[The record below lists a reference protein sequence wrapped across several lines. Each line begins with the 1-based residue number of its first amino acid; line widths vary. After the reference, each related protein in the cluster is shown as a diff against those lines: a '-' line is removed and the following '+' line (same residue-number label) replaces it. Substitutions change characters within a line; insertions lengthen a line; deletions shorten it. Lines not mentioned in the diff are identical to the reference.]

1 MADWWNNFGTGLGDA
16 LIGVNNPFGLA
27 PPAGYDRNAAIRQ
40 GALNLGMN
48 VLANG
53 DQNAAVALG
62 RGYRQA
68 QAIASNNQQ
77 NALAAEAMM
86 QAAEDKKREREA
98 EQEQQRLLDEQ
109 IAQLPP
115 QLQGLARIAPQKVFG
130 NLVDQQFPDQQGGGG
145 PSYYGVPI
153 PYTKPDGSIGYGL
166 PSKDGGFKPLDVP
179 GGGNFLSPGE
189 KSQQQAEGR
198 ASGAITGEAKANLP
212 GAIQQAGVTTMQI
225 DNVLNDPNLDS
236 VIGWNSWRPDML
248 ASNGMID
255 LRSKIEQLKGDSFL
269 QARQMLKGG
278 GQITDYEGK
287 RADQAY
293 NRMEIAIKSGNVN
306 DFKSALADFRTQV
319 QNGIQKLQ
327 ATAGGGDASA
337 APASPA
343 AGGNQRYKFNPATGE
358 LE

>member
-1 MADWWNNFGTGLGDA
+1 MGWFDEIARGLGTA
-16 LIGVNNPFGLA
+16 NAPFGFA
-27 PPAGYDRNAAIRQ
+27 PVSPSQ
-40 GALNLGMN
+40 GAVDPAYNAGMEMIGN
-48 VLANG
+48 IGMGMLASGTRNPV
-53 DQNAAVALG
+53 QALG
-62 RGYRQA
+62 RSYLAAQNQA
-68 QAIASNNQQ
+68 QEKNKQDAIAAEMLQSAADKRAAREEEKAQKDQFEAWVKTLPPNQQ
-77 NALAAEAMM
+77 ALA
-86 QAAEDKKREREA
+86 
-98 EQEQQRLLDEQ
+98 RLFPE
-109 IAQLPP
+109 
-115 QLQGLARIAPQKVFG
+115 KFG
-130 NLVDQQFPDQQGGGG
+130 SQVVAQQFPDAQGGGG
-145 PSYYGVPI
+145 NSFGTPL
-153 PYTKPDGSIGYGL
+153 PYQLPDGSIGYGL
-166 PSKDGGFKPLDVP
+166 PNKNGGFDALTAPNGAK
-179 GGGNFLSPGE
+179 FLSPGE
-189 KSQQQAEGR
+189 KAQQQAEGR

-248 ASNGMID
+248 ASNDMIN

-269 QARQMLKGG
+269 QARQILKGG